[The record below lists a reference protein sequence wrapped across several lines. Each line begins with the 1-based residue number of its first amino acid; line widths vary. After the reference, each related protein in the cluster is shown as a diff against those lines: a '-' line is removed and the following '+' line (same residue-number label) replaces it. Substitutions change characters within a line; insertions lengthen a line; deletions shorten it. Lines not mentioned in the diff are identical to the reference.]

1 MFKNNKGF
9 MLAEVVIT
17 STIIL
22 TALVSLYVTFNK
34 LYSNYNTRNSYY
46 NIDGFYAIKGMINYL
61 IDSGKLN
68 EILNDQEKGYK
79 DGKFYFISKSNEN
92 GSKCNEQ
99 YLKNSEYCNQLQS
112 LYKVNNMVI
121 VEYNKDALSGLKIDS
136 ISETFKD
143 YIDYVINYYDFSN
156 KEDYNYLIL
165 MEYNNQENGKY
176 NYANIGV
183 W

>member
-79 DGKFYFISKSNEN
+79 DGKFYFIKDISFFFLNLSKRLRFNF
-92 GSKCNEQ
+92 
-99 YLKNSEYCNQLQS
+99 YIIIYPH
-112 LYKVNNMVI
+112 
-121 VEYNKDALSGLKIDS
+121 S
-136 ISETFKD
+136 IFCE
-143 YIDYVINYYDFSN
+143 
-156 KEDYNYLIL
+156 
-165 MEYNNQENGKY
+165 
-176 NYANIGV
+176 
-183 W
+183 